1 MTGREQ
7 NSFSQGKNKPPNQPN
22 KKPKQN
28 KQNPT
33 KQKINHHHMQ
43 LLFFMLLRVIATL
56 QTWNWDLQLL
66 WLSGSRIQE
75 DT

>member
-56 QTWNWDLQLL
+56 QT
-66 WLSGSRIQE
+66 
-75 DT
+75 